1 MCQNTLTTKQM
12 HVFCVS
18 TPISVLA
25 ATVCVASYLDTNQ
38 VVSDEKRKKRKE
50 KRYQEPDPSKQS

>member
-1 MCQNTLTTKQM
+1 M